1 MFRNSPAFRIPSS
14 GLSLLMSSLAAWIVD
29 VEGGYV
35 NDSRDPGG
43 ETKFGISK
51 RAYPHLNIR
60 EITEHQAMQIYEK
73 DYIEPV
79 RRKVADERMV
89 WLVADAAVQH
99 GLSRALDWLESY
111 PTFDAYLSRR
121 IRFYTR
127 LSNFDHFGR
136 GWMNRIAKLME
147 AISRLD
153 EPGVVEHLADHRDLS
168 TRLLAA
174 VKGTSGPVAYRIRNM
189 SSGTGRKMDI
199 A

>member
-1 MFRNSPAFRIPSS
+1 
-14 GLSLLMSSLAAWIVD
+14 MSSLAAWIVEA
-29 VEGGYV
+29 EGGYV
-35 NDSRDPGG
+35 NDPQDSGG
-43 ETKFGISK
+43 ETKYGISK

-60 EITEHQAMQIYEK
+60 EITEHQAMQIYEQ
-73 DYIEPV
+73 DYINPV
-79 RRKVADERMV
+79 RQKVADERMV
-89 WLVADAAVQH
+89 WPVADAAVQH

-121 IRFYTR
+121 IKFYTR

-153 EPGVVEHLADHRDLS
+153 EPGVVEHLSDHRDLS

-174 VKGTSGPVAYRIRNM
+174 VRGTSGPVAYRVRNM